1 MAKKKTAKKAA
12 KKELEM
18 LVVGSKV
25 KAVIKEAGTE
35 KKMMMAGDFLA
46 KLNESVHATIAAAI
60 ARAEANKRSTVR
72 PQDV

>member
-1 MAKKKTAKKAA
+1 MAKKKAAK

-25 KAVIKEAGTE
+25 KGVIKEAG
-35 KKMMMAGDFLA
+35 KMMAGDMLPA
-46 KLNESVHATIAAAI
+46 LNEKLHCILAQAI
-60 ARAEANKRSTVR
+60 ARADANKRSTVR